1 MPLSPVFT
9 STNHFQQAFA
19 EGLHAMLRQHDG
31 LGVYILALANAANDP
46 ELWQTL
52 RDALTERHYHHA
64 AVITTALRQGRP
76 LNEPEDDLMVF
87 LKLMAI
93 GFENLSLAEMRKT
106 GPWEVQ
112 FNPLR
117 ALRPPRASA
126 AKVDGLR
133 QPFNPNGFHF
143 AKPFLAKE
151 VFWQG
156 ELLGQDI
163 SLLYNKFPFA
173 PLHGLLVPARSDG
186 LPQFLTPHWHGYA
199 WEATQALGARLP
211 GFGLAY
217 NSLGAYA
224 SVNHLHFQS
233 FVRELPLPLLN
244 PAWRHNGGSEG
255 YPVDCLTFDDEFGSW
270 QYLDE
275 LHRRE
280 IAYNLVYRPGRL
292 YVLPRRHQSQ
302 AVATPSTLQ
311 TSLGA
316 NPGWYELAGGVA
328 AFGRQDFAHI
338 DARSIAEELG
348 KLALS

>member
-1 MPLSPVFT
+1 MPPLFS
-9 STNHFQQAFA
+9 STADFQHAFA
-19 EGLHAMLRQHDG
+19 DGLHTMLRQHDG
-31 LGVYILALANAANDP
+31 LGVYILVLANAANDP
-46 ELWQTL
+46 ELWQRL
-52 RDALTERHYHHA
+52 REPLTERHYHQA
-64 AVITTALRQGRP
+64 ALITTALRQGRP

-93 GFENLSLAEMRKT
+93 GFEHLNLAEQREA

-126 AKVDGLR
+126 AKVEGLR
-133 QPFNPNGFHF
+133 QPFNPDGFHF
-143 AKPFLAKE
+143 DKPFLAKE

-156 ELLGQDI
+156 ELLDRNV

-173 PLHGLLVPARSDG
+173 PLHGLLVPEKG
-186 LPQFLTPHWHGYA
+186 LGHAQFLTPQWHGYA
-199 WEATQALGARLP
+199 WETTQALGPRVA

-244 PAWRHNGGSEG
+244 PVWRHNGGSED
-255 YPVDCLTFDDEFGSW
+255 YPVDCLSFDDAVAAW
-270 QYLDE
+270 RYLDE
-275 LHRRE
+275 LHQGGT
-280 IAYNLVYRPGRL
+280 AYNLVYLPGRL

-302 AVATPSTLQ
+302 AWATPGALQ

-328 AFGRQDFAHI
+328 AFGRQDFVQI

-348 KLALS
+348 KLSLS